1 MITTE
6 LPVLH
11 QIKAGGPRTTETNL
25 LRAGSTTPTNAV
37 PIIPQTG
44 TPQLPVLTS
53 NRCLARIPPQRY
65 STELPC
71 ALRGAADDEQAD
83 VLRAEGCGCQRLMA
97 CQSAGSSAVPPRR
110 AVRDASKA
118 VSPRRNR
125 CSAPKVLW
133 TVQGKSEPPYSWN
146 TSQKITAQRFVSIAA
161 FKQPYTGFFLPK
173 AAFRRSV
180 RAGPSAALS
189 LQPAGTPD
197 CSRQRGPRGAG
208 GPAGLPASHTAP
220 AHTWGCAGGEWELRR
235 HAACPRVRLCPQ
247 REPSQPLSS
256 LQPHG
261 LKGPAMP
268 QPPPAAPRCRRLRDA
283 QQRARTAA
291 ALTAAPDA
299 DRSRTLL
306 EPSRVRAEPRT
317 QVAADERRAPPRP
330 AGPRMEGRSAQP
342 HRACPPPPFRVPR
355 PTPASR
361 RAVRVHPL
369 GPAPRLSGHGVR
381 GAVRCALRSPSKGLR
396 VCASRAALTGPW
408 AR

>member
-1 MITTE
+1 MMKHFQFLTPSENTPSKPQEILQVFPITKAQQKGSWIPSHSASNTVITTE

-189 LQPAGTPD
+189 SQPAGTPD
-197 CSRQRGPRGAG
+197 CSRQRGPSGAG
-208 GPAGLPASHTAP
+208 RPACLPPTRPPRTPGAVLAASGSSGGTQRARGC
-220 AHTWGCAGGEWELRR
+220 GCARR
-235 HAACPRVRLCPQ
+235 ESPHSPSPPSSRMACRGRRCRSRL
-247 REPSQPLSS
+247 
-256 LQPHG
+256 LQ
-261 LKGPAMP
+261 
-268 QPPPAAPRCRRLRDA
+268 PPAAAGLGTLSSAPGRPRH
-283 QQRARTAA
+283 
-291 ALTAAPDA
+291 
-299 DRSRTLL
+299 S
-306 EPSRVRAEPRT
+306 
-317 QVAADERRAPPRP
+317 PPRP
-330 AGPRMEGRSAQP
+330 TQTGAAPSSSRAESERS
-342 HRACPPPPFRVPR
+342 R
-355 PTPASR
+355 
-361 RAVRVHPL
+361 
-369 GPAPRLSGHGVR
+369 
-381 GAVRCALRSPSKGLR
+381 ALR
-396 VCASRAALTGPW
+396 
-408 AR
+408 

>member
-1 MITTE
+1 M
-6 LPVLH
+6 
-11 QIKAGGPRTTETNL
+11 
-25 LRAGSTTPTNAV
+25 
-37 PIIPQTG
+37 
-44 TPQLPVLTS
+44 
-53 NRCLARIPPQRY
+53 
-65 STELPC
+65 
-71 ALRGAADDEQAD
+71 
-83 VLRAEGCGCQRLMA
+83 
-97 CQSAGSSAVPPRR
+97 
-110 AVRDASKA
+110 
-118 VSPRRNR
+118 
-125 CSAPKVLW
+125 
-133 TVQGKSEPPYSWN
+133 
-146 TSQKITAQRFVSIAA
+146 
-161 FKQPYTGFFLPK
+161 PK

-396 VCASRAALTGPW
+396 VCASRAALTGP
-408 AR
+408 